1 MAQCRGGAGG
11 AQPDRRDYVAPT
23 PDPIT
28 RLSAVLD
35 GRYCIERELGVLK
48 LRSGRKAE
56 YGKALSQFPKR
67 GPTDDTPE

>member
-1 MAQCRGGAGG
+1 M
-11 AQPDRRDYVAPT
+11 

-28 RLSAVLD
+28 RLSAALE